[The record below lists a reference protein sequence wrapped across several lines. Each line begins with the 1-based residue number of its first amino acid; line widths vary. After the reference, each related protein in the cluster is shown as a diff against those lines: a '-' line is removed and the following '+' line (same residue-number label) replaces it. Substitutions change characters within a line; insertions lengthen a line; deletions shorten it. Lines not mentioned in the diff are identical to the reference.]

1 MYAVISTLSFNG
13 GNFMFLWFQWWSNVQ
28 HLRGAF
34 SRKRTF
40 LWFALCVAGMTVR
53 KDLAGVSSIV
63 RSLGLQEYLYDRL
76 LDCFHS
82 SAIKLDTLTVL
93 WVGLV
98 RRCCADFLLTVN
110 GRLVILGDG
119 IKAPKAGK
127 KMPAVKKLHQES
139 ESNTKP
145 EYIFGHS
152 CQAVAIVAG
161 ALETFFAIPL
171 SCRIH
176 EGIVFSNR
184 DKRTLLDKMAEILTS
199 LWLATPCYFVADAY
213 YANKT
218 IIRKLLKSGIYQLV
232 TRARSNAVAFYPA
245 APSAVKRP
253 GRKTKYGKKI
263 KLKSLFGS
271 KAGFTEAPSPVYG
284 EKEIMISYRSID
296 LYWRPVGILVRFV
309 LVIHPQRG
317 RLILMSTDLSLP
329 PEKIIELYGIRF
341 KIEVSFKQAIHTVG
355 TYAYH
360 FWMAEMTRLSRKS
373 GNQHL
378 HHKSEE
384 YRNKVKQK
392 INAYH
397 THIMAGIVT
406 QGMLQYLSLAHGDKV
421 WKSFGSWIR
430 TIRPG
435 VLPSE
440 QVVAVAMRNV
450 MPEFLA
456 VSDKEQIL
464 AQFIRERIDVG
475 RAEGLALVA

>member
-1 MYAVISTLSFNG
+1 
-13 GNFMFLWFQWWSNVQ
+13 MFLWLQWWSNVQ
-28 HLRGAF
+28 HLRSAF
-34 SRKRTF
+34 TRKRTF
-40 LWFALCVAGMTVR
+40 LWFALCVAGITVR

-63 RSLGLQEYLYDRL
+63 RSLGLLNFLYDRL

-82 SAIKLDTLTVL
+82 SAIQLGPLIFL
-93 WVGLV
+93 WTGLV

-145 EYIFGHS
+145 QYIFGHS
-152 CQAVAIVAG
+152 CQAIAIIAG
-161 ALETFFAIPL
+161 FLETYFAIPL
-171 SCRIH
+171 SCQIH
-176 EGIVFSNR
+176 EGVVFSNR
-184 DKRTLLDKMAEILTS
+184 DKRTLLDKMMELLLS
-199 LWLATPCYFVADAY
+199 LCIDTPCYFVADAY
-213 YANKT
+213 YAGKT
-218 IIRKLLKSGIYQLV
+218 VIRKSLQSGLYHLV

-245 APSAVKRP
+245 KASMAKRP
-253 GRKTKYGKKI
+253 GRKNKYGKKI
-263 KLKSLFGS
+263 KLKSLFANS
-271 KAGFTEAPSPVYG
+271 DEFVTAPSPVYG
-284 EKEIMISYRSID
+284 ERDVVLMYRSID
-296 LYWRPVGILVRFV
+296 LFWRPVGILVRFV
-309 LVIHPQRG
+309 LVIHPLRG
-317 RLILMSTDLSLP
+317 RLILMSTDLNLA
-329 PEKIIELYGIRF
+329 PEQIIRLYGIRF
-341 KIEVSFKQAIHTVG
+341 KIEVAFKQAIHTVG

-373 GNQHL
+373 GNQYL
-378 HHKSEE
+378 HHKSKE
-384 YRNKVKQK
+384 YRIKVKRK
-392 INAYH
+392 IHAYH
-397 THIMAGIVT
+397 AHIMAGIVA
-406 QGMLQYLSLAHGDKV
+406 QGMLQYLSLAHPGTV

-456 VSDKEQIL
+456 VSDQEQIL
-464 AQFIRERIDVG
+464 AQFIRERIDAE